1 MMSRS
6 AVAARSALVSVL
18 AVLVSFTVLLA
29 QEEKFTDF
37 RGRKYSVEELE
48 KAMIPETSQYRGIP
62 QPGKPPAPEKVSIA
76 PNVFFAFNSAQILSK
91 HYEDLDMI
99 GEVLTRNP
107 DHRFQVEGH
116 TDNMGSDLYN
126 QALSEKRAV
135 SVKQY
140 LVEHFSIA
148 PERLITVGF
157 GESQPRQTNE
167 TSEGRGVNRR
177 VEFVTLGD

>member
-1 MMSRS
+1 MYRS
-6 AVAARSALVSVL
+6 AIATCSVFISML
-18 AVLVSFTVLLA
+18 AVLVSFTVLSA

-48 KAMIPETSQYRGIP
+48 KAMIPATSLYRGIP

-76 PNVFFAFNSAQILSK
+76 PNVFFAFNSAQILPK

-107 DHRFQVEGH
+107 DYRFQVEGH
-116 TDNMGSDLYN
+116 TDNMGSEPYN

-135 SVKQY
+135 SIKQY

-148 PERLITVGF
+148 PERLSTVGF
-157 GESQPRQTNE
+157 GESRPRKPNE